1 MKKRKISRENV
12 DDELEHS
19 YDITLEYDDFDDD
32 EAKKEPENKPKR
44 RYRRK
49 GEDEE
54 GEIEGKEIL
63 ETQIIFCEKTVAVK
77 FFNFHSVFLSPKFR
91 ETNSLVTHSVYKN
104 VAFTKFLSKKCE
116 SKFPKFPQI
125 LREINF

>member
-63 ETQIIFCEKTVAVK
+63 ETQIFFPVNSKQFIVK
-77 FFNFHSVFLSPKFR
+77 FF
-91 ETNSLVTHSVYKN
+91 
-104 VAFTKFLSKKCE
+104 
-116 SKFPKFPQI
+116 
-125 LREINF
+125 